1 MLYILIIGKGSYLF
15 LCNALIYYILKGM
28 NFLNIIIDNI
38 KTNYEV
44 LGEGETI
51 LMLHGWGS
59 NLMPFQPLMKHLSN
73 YYKVY
78 ALDLPG
84 FGQSSEPSTPWCV
97 DDFVNYIIEFTKQM
111 GITNTILI
119 GHSFGGECII
129 KLANI
134 TTLPFQINKIILM
147 GSAGIRHPKT
157 TKQKIKIRMFKLGK
171 WFLKLKPIQLL
182 YPDAL
187 EHFQSKSGSA
197 DYRTATPLMRQSFVK
212 VINEILDESYFTNIK
227 PSTLLIWGENDTATP
242 LCDGQYME
250 KTIPDAGLVTIK
262 NAGHYVFLDQ
272 AFTVHKVIDSFLN
285 IKE

>member
-187 EHFQSKSGSA
+187 EHFQSKS
-197 DYRTATPLMRQSFVK
+197 
-212 VINEILDESYFTNIK
+212 
-227 PSTLLIWGENDTATP
+227 
-242 LCDGQYME
+242 
-250 KTIPDAGLVTIK
+250 
-262 NAGHYVFLDQ
+262 
-272 AFTVHKVIDSFLN
+272 
-285 IKE
+285 